1 MGVQEIGAMACRET
15 VLSSCLSWVSVVLGR
30 QRSRIKECFDLELD
44 EL

>member
-1 MGVQEIGAMACRET
+1 MGVQEIGAMET